1 MRFKTIHLVIA
12 ASLIV
17 LFTACKKESSNSNGD
32 QPGQGYLRAKINGTL
47 WEATRDIKAW
57 GSNKVNIYGRGN
69 DTYPVLQISVGYS
82 GNTGSFSMTDT
93 TTDFLNFQD
102 VNGKLFVIREN
113 YGQGMIS
120 ITDVR
125 TVNGQKMLTGTF
137 KGKSFTMDRTDSIEF
152 TEGAFYGTEL

>member
-1 MRFKTIHLVIA
+1 MHLKTIHLVIA
-12 ASLIV
+12 ATVIV
-17 LFTACKKESSNSNGD
+17 LFTACKKESSNDNGD

-69 DTYPVLQISVGYS
+69 DIYPVLQISVGYS

-102 VNGKLFVIREN
+102 VNGKLFVIREH
-113 YGQGMIS
+113 YGQGTINV
-120 ITDVR
+120 TDVR

-137 KGKSFTMDRTDSIEF
+137 QGKAFTMDRTDSIEF
-152 TEGAFYGTEL
+152 TEGAFYGAEL